1 MLYVLH
7 KNVYTSLSVLLLW
20 SNYIIDF
27 EFVAMMYS
35 GKKFGLTDFVH
46 AGESEDKSVSQVY
59 PLLGSNLCLIQ

>member
-7 KNVYTSLSVLLLW
+7 KNVYISLSVLFLC
-20 SNYIIDF
+20 SNYVIDF
-27 EFVAMMYS
+27 EFVSLMYL

-46 AGESEDKSVSQVY
+46 AGESEDKSVSQVN